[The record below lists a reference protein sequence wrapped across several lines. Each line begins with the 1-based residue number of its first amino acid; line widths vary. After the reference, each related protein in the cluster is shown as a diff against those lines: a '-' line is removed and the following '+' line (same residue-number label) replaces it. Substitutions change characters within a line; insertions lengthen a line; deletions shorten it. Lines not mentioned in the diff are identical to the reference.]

1 MDDIPYQ
8 DGQTLPPAVS
18 ENFHYL
24 AYPAH
29 LLVWM
34 SDAEGHCSFVSPS
47 WTTFTGRHKS
57 QELGNGWLDHVHPD
71 DREVL
76 VHGLNQARRSKA
88 GNQQSFQLMFR
99 YRRAD
104 GVFRW
109 LMSQGM
115 PHHSPTHQF
124 AGFLCLCFDV
134 TPYQE
139 GEAEIEQAIQNV
151 FPLLRQTR
159 LIAVILDQ
167 RGRVQFSNGRL
178 CQLLHRNASELLDCP
193 LFERYL
199 APTDEALLERLYPDG
214 VQSKLFPA
222 EFVSEL
228 LASSEN
234 PSRVISWHSFV
245 WRDYYGQAKGVMLIG
260 DDLTE
265 LRHEQEQTSLYVK
278 AFEATHHAIIVTD
291 MWGTIVSANQAFT
304 TLTGYS
310 REEALGHNARMLQSG
325 QHDQAFYQ
333 QLWETVLAT
342 GHWHGDVWDR
352 HKNGSVYSKYLSISA
367 IRSSDGEL
375 THFIG
380 IFYDNSERR
389 NVEERLEHLAHYDAL
404 TGLPNR
410 SLLRDRIE
418 QAVERAI
425 RLDTKVAMFYLDL
438 DHFKAI
444 NDTLGHAAGDA
455 LLKAVAQRMKTCV
468 RAVDT
473 IARLGGDEF
482 VVLAPD
488 INDAGDIDTVAKKLL
503 ATLSQPYDIEG
514 QVAISTPSIGICI
527 YPDDGSNVDDLM
539 KHADTAMY
547 RAKHSGRGNFQFF
560 RSPESLGNP

>member
-8 DGQTLPPAVS
+8 GGHALPPTVS
-18 ENFHYL
+18 ESFHYL

-34 SDAEGHCSFVSPS
+34 SDAEGHCSFASPS
-47 WTTFTGRHKS
+47 WMTFTGRHKS

-71 DREVL
+71 DRSVL
-76 VHGLNQARRSKA
+76 VHGLNEARRSKA

-99 YRRAD
+99 YQRAD
-104 GVFRW
+104 GIFRW

-115 PHHSPTHQF
+115 PYHSPTNQF

-178 CQLLHRNASELLDCP
+178 CQLLHRNPSELLDCP

-199 APTDEALLERLYPDG
+199 APTDDALLERLYPDG
-214 VQSKLFPA
+214 AQSKLFPA

-228 LASSEN
+228 LAGSEN

-245 WRDYYGQAKGVMLIG
+245 WRDFFGHAKGVMLIG

-291 MWGTIVSANQAFT
+291 MRGTILSANQAFT

-310 REEALGHNARMLQSG
+310 REEALGRNASMLQSG
-325 QHDQAFYQ
+325 QHDQSFYQ
-333 QLWETVLAT
+333 LLWETVLAT
-342 GHWHGDVWDR
+342 GHWHGDLWDR
-352 HKNGSVYSKYLSISA
+352 HKDGSVYSKYLSISA
-367 IRSSDGEL
+367 IRNSNGEL

-389 NVEERLEHLAHYDAL
+389 NVEERLEHLAHYDTL

-425 RLDTKVAMFYLDL
+425 RLGTKVAMFYLDL

-488 INDAGDIDTVAKKLL
+488 INDAGDIDTVASKLL
-503 ATLSQPYDIEG
+503 MTLSQPYDIDG
-514 QVAISTPSIGICI
+514 QAAISAPSIGISI
-527 YPDDGSNVDDLM
+527 YPDDGNNVDDLM

-547 RAKHSGRGNFQFF
+547 QAKHSGRGNFQFY
-560 RSPESLGNP
+560 RNPEPPANS